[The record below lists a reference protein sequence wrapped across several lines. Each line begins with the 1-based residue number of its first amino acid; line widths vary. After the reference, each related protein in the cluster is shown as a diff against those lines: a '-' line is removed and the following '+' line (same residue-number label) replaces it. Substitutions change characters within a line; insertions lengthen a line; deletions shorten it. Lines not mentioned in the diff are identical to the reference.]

1 MRMGRAQAL
10 AVAGLLFAACSTTRT
25 ADSSAAGTDD
35 TAAIRT
41 VLERQQAAWN
51 RGDIESF
58 MAEGYW
64 QSSELSFYSAG
75 RVSKGFDSVLAG
87 YIRRYRE
94 GGAETGQL
102 DFSELHIDVLGPD
115 AAMVRG
121 HWAVDFRTKTDVGG
135 LFTLI
140 LRKTDGAW
148 RIVHDHTSS
157 DE

>member
-1 MRMGRAQAL
+1 MRRTRHAATLAL
-10 AVAGLLFAACSTTRT
+10 AGSLLAACT
-25 ADSSAAGTDD
+25 ATSVTEA
-35 TAAIRT
+35 TAIEA
-41 VLERQQAAWN
+41 VLHRQQSAWN
-51 RGDIESF
+51 RGDIETF

-64 QSSELSFYSAG
+64 RSAELSFYSGG

-102 DFSELHIDVLGPD
+102 EFSELDIDVLSAD
-115 AAMVRG
+115 AAVVRG
-121 HWAVDFRTKTDVGG
+121 HWDVDFAAKTDVGG

-140 LRKTDGAW
+140 FRKTDGAW

>member
-1 MRMGRAQAL
+1 MRRTRHAATLAL
-10 AVAGLLFAACSTTRT
+10 AGSLLAACTTT
-25 ADSSAAGTDD
+25 SITDASAIEA
-35 TAAIRT
+35 
-41 VLERQQAAWN
+41 VLHRQQSAWN
-51 RGDIESF
+51 RGDIETF

-64 QSSELSFYSAG
+64 RSAELSFYSGG

-102 DFSELHIDVLGPD
+102 EFSELDIDVLSAD
-115 AAMVRG
+115 AAVVRG
-121 HWAVDFRTKTDVGG
+121 RWDVDFAAKTDVGG

-140 LRKTDGAW
+140 FRKTDGAW

>member
-1 MRMGRAQAL
+1 MRRTRHAATLAL
-10 AVAGLLFAACSTTRT
+10 AGSLLAACT
-25 ADSSAAGTDD
+25 ATSVTDA
-35 TAAIRT
+35 TAIEA
-41 VLERQQAAWN
+41 VLHRQQSAWN
-51 RGDIESF
+51 RGDIETF

-64 QSSELSFYSAG
+64 RSAELSFYSGG

-102 DFSELHIDVLGPD
+102 EFSELDIDVLSAD
-115 AAMVRG
+115 AAVVRG
-121 HWAVDFRTKTDVGG
+121 HWDVDFAAKTDVGG

-140 LRKTDGAW
+140 FRKTDGAW

>member
-1 MRMGRAQAL
+1 MHSVRASAL
-10 AVAGLLFAACSTTRT
+10 AGLVCVACT
-25 ADSSAAGTDD
+25 ATAQTGSSQDKE
-35 TAAIRT
+35 AIRA
-41 VLERQQAAWN
+41 VLASQQTAWN
-51 RGDIESF
+51 RGDIETF

-64 QSSELSFYSAG
+64 RSAQLSFYSGG

-102 DFSELHIDVLGPD
+102 EFSELDIDVLGAD
-115 AAMVRG
+115 AAVVRG
-121 HWAVDFRTKTDVGG
+121 RWDVDFAAKTDVGG

-140 LRKTDGAW
+140 FRKTDGAW

>member
-1 MRMGRAQAL
+1 L
-10 AVAGLLFAACSTTRT
+10 AACT
-25 ADSSAAGTDD
+25 ATSVTDA
-35 TAAIRT
+35 TAIEA
-41 VLERQQAAWN
+41 VLHRQQSAWN
-51 RGDIESF
+51 RGDIETF

-64 QSSELSFYSAG
+64 RSAELSFYSGG

-102 DFSELHIDVLGPD
+102 EFSELDIDVLSAD
-115 AAMVRG
+115 AAVVRG
-121 HWAVDFRTKTDVGG
+121 HWDVDFAAKTDVGG

-140 LRKTDGAW
+140 FRKTDGAW

>member
-1 MRMGRAQAL
+1 MRRTRHAATLAL
-10 AVAGLLFAACSTTRT
+10 AGSLLAACT
-25 ADSSAAGTDD
+25 ATSVTDA
-35 TAAIRT
+35 TAIEA
-41 VLERQQAAWN
+41 VLHRQQSAWN
-51 RGDIESF
+51 RGDIETF

-64 QSSELSFYSAG
+64 RSAELSFYSGG

-102 DFSELHIDVLGPD
+102 EFSELDIDVLSAD
-115 AAMVRG
+115 AAVVRG
-121 HWAVDFRTKTDVGG
+121 RWDVDFAAKTDVGG

-140 LRKTDGAW
+140 FRKTDGAW

>member
-1 MRMGRAQAL
+1 VRRTRHAATLAL
-10 AVAGLLFAACSTTRT
+10 AGSLLAACTTT
-25 ADSSAAGTDD
+25 SITDASAIEA
-35 TAAIRT
+35 
-41 VLERQQAAWN
+41 VLHRQQSAWN

-102 DFSELHIDVLGPD
+102 EFSELDIDVLSAD
-115 AAMVRG
+115 AAVVRG
-121 HWAVDFRTKTDVGG
+121 RWDVDFAAKTDVGG

-140 LRKTDGAW
+140 FRKTDGAW

>member
-1 MRMGRAQAL
+1 MRRTRHAATLAL
-10 AVAGLLFAACSTTRT
+10 AGSLLAACTTT
-25 ADSSAAGTDD
+25 SITDASAIEA
-35 TAAIRT
+35 
-41 VLERQQAAWN
+41 VLRRQQSAWN
-51 RGDIESF
+51 RGDIETF

-64 QSSELSFYSAG
+64 RSAELSFYSGG

-102 DFSELHIDVLGPD
+102 EFSELDIDVLSAD
-115 AAMVRG
+115 AAVVRG
-121 HWAVDFRTKTDVGG
+121 RWDVDFAAKTDVGG

-140 LRKTDGAW
+140 FRKTDGAW

>member
-1 MRMGRAQAL
+1 MRRTRHAATLAL
-10 AVAGLLFAACSTTRT
+10 AGSLLAACTTT
-25 ADSSAAGTDD
+25 SITDASAIEA
-35 TAAIRT
+35 
-41 VLERQQAAWN
+41 VLHRQQSAWN
-51 RGDIESF
+51 RGDIETF

-64 QSSELSFYSAG
+64 QSAELSFYSGG

-102 DFSELHIDVLGPD
+102 EFSELDIDVLSAD
-115 AAMVRG
+115 AAVVRG
-121 HWAVDFRTKTDVGG
+121 RWDVDFAAKTDVGG

-140 LRKTDGAW
+140 FRKTDGVW

>member
-1 MRMGRAQAL
+1 MRRTRHAATLAL
-10 AVAGLLFAACSTTRT
+10 AGSLLAACTTT
-25 ADSSAAGTDD
+25 SVTDASAIEA
-35 TAAIRT
+35 
-41 VLERQQAAWN
+41 VLRRQQSAWN
-51 RGDIESF
+51 RGDIETF

-64 QSSELSFYSAG
+64 RSAELSFYSGG

-102 DFSELHIDVLGPD
+102 EFSELDIDVLSAD
-115 AAMVRG
+115 AAVVRG
-121 HWAVDFRTKTDVGG
+121 RWDVDFAAKTDVGG

-140 LRKTDGAW
+140 FRKTDGAW

>member
-1 MRMGRAQAL
+1 VRRTRHAATLAL
-10 AVAGLLFAACSTTRT
+10 AGSLLAACT
-25 ADSSAAGTDD
+25 ATSVTDA
-35 TAAIRT
+35 TAIEA
-41 VLERQQAAWN
+41 VLHRQQSAWN
-51 RGDIESF
+51 RGDIETF

-64 QSSELSFYSAG
+64 RSAELSFYSGG

-102 DFSELHIDVLGPD
+102 EFSELDIDVLSAD
-115 AAMVRG
+115 AAVVRG
-121 HWAVDFRTKTDVGG
+121 RWDVDFAAKTDVGG

-140 LRKTDGAW
+140 FRKTDGAW

>member
-1 MRMGRAQAL
+1 VRRTRHAATLAL
-10 AVAGLLFAACSTTRT
+10 AGSLLAACTTT
-25 ADSSAAGTDD
+25 SVTDASAIEA
-35 TAAIRT
+35 
-41 VLERQQAAWN
+41 VLHRQQSAWN
-51 RGDIESF
+51 RGDIETF

-64 QSSELSFYSAG
+64 QSAELSFYSGG

-102 DFSELHIDVLGPD
+102 EFSELDIDVLSAD
-115 AAMVRG
+115 AAVVRG
-121 HWAVDFRTKTDVGG
+121 RWDVDFAAKTDVGG

-140 LRKTDGAW
+140 FRKTDGAW

>member
-1 MRMGRAQAL
+1 
-10 AVAGLLFAACSTTRT
+10 
-25 ADSSAAGTDD
+25 
-35 TAAIRT
+35 
-41 VLERQQAAWN
+41 
-51 RGDIESF
+51 

-64 QSSELSFYSAG
+64 RSAELSFYSGG

-102 DFSELHIDVLGPD
+102 KFSELDIDVLSAD
-115 AAMVRG
+115 AAVVRG
-121 HWAVDFRTKTDVGG
+121 RWDVDFAAKTDVGG

-140 LRKTDGAW
+140 FRKTDGAW

>member
-1 MRMGRAQAL
+1 VRRTRHAATLAL
-10 AVAGLLFAACSTTRT
+10 AGSLLAACT
-25 ADSSAAGTDD
+25 ATSVTEA
-35 TAAIRT
+35 TAIEA
-41 VLERQQAAWN
+41 VLHRQQSAWN
-51 RGDIESF
+51 RGDIETF

-64 QSSELSFYSAG
+64 RSAELSFYSGG

-102 DFSELHIDVLGPD
+102 EFSELDIDVLSAD
-115 AAMVRG
+115 AAVVRG
-121 HWAVDFRTKTDVGG
+121 HWDVDFAAKTDVGG

-140 LRKTDGAW
+140 FRKTDGAW

>member
-1 MRMGRAQAL
+1 MRRTRHAATLAL
-10 AVAGLLFAACSTTRT
+10 AGSLLAACTTT
-25 ADSSAAGTDD
+25 SITDASAIEA
-35 TAAIRT
+35 
-41 VLERQQAAWN
+41 VLHRQQSAWN

-102 DFSELHIDVLGPD
+102 EFSELDIDVLSAD
-115 AAMVRG
+115 AAVVRG
-121 HWAVDFRTKTDVGG
+121 RWDVDFAAKTDVGG

-140 LRKTDGAW
+140 FRKTDGAW

>member
-1 MRMGRAQAL
+1 MRRTRHAATLAL
-10 AVAGLLFAACSTTRT
+10 AGSLLAACTTT
-25 ADSSAAGTDD
+25 SVTDASAIEA
-35 TAAIRT
+35 
-41 VLERQQAAWN
+41 VLHRQQSAWN
-51 RGDIESF
+51 RGDIETF

-64 QSSELSFYSAG
+64 RSAELSFYSGG

-102 DFSELHIDVLGPD
+102 EFSELDIDVLSAD
-115 AAMVRG
+115 AAVVRG
-121 HWAVDFRTKTDVGG
+121 RWDVDFAAKTDVGG

-140 LRKTDGAW
+140 FRKTDGAW

>member
-1 MRMGRAQAL
+1 MRRTRHAATLAL
-10 AVAGLLFAACSTTRT
+10 AGSLLAACTTT
-25 ADSSAAGTDD
+25 SITDASAIEA
-35 TAAIRT
+35 
-41 VLERQQAAWN
+41 VLHRQQSAWN

-102 DFSELHIDVLGPD
+102 EFSELDIDVLSAD
-115 AAMVRG
+115 AAVVRG
-121 HWAVDFRTKTDVGG
+121 RWDVDFAAKTDVGG
-135 LFTLI
+135 LFTI
-140 LRKTDGAW
+140 IFRKTDGAW

>member
-1 MRMGRAQAL
+1 MRTRHAATLAL
-10 AVAGLLFAACSTTRT
+10 AGSLLAACTTT
-25 ADSSAAGTDD
+25 SITDASAIEA
-35 TAAIRT
+35 
-41 VLERQQAAWN
+41 VLHRQQSAWN
-51 RGDIESF
+51 RGDIETF

-64 QSSELSFYSAG
+64 RSAELSFYSGG

-102 DFSELHIDVLGPD
+102 EFSELDIDVLSAD
-115 AAMVRG
+115 AAVVRG
-121 HWAVDFRTKTDVGG
+121 RWDVDFAAKTDVGG

-140 LRKTDGAW
+140 FRKTDGAW

>member
-1 MRMGRAQAL
+1 MRHAATLAL
-10 AVAGLLFAACSTTRT
+10 AGSLLAACT
-25 ADSSAAGTDD
+25 ATSVTDA
-35 TAAIRT
+35 TAIEA
-41 VLERQQAAWN
+41 VLHRQQSAWN
-51 RGDIESF
+51 RGDIETF

-64 QSSELSFYSAG
+64 RSAELSFYSGG

-102 DFSELHIDVLGPD
+102 EFSELDIDVLSAD
-115 AAMVRG
+115 AAVVRG
-121 HWAVDFRTKTDVGG
+121 HWDVDFAAKTDVGG

-140 LRKTDGAW
+140 FRKTDGAW

>member
-1 MRMGRAQAL
+1 L
-10 AVAGLLFAACSTTRT
+10 AACTTT
-25 ADSSAAGTDD
+25 SITDASAIEA
-35 TAAIRT
+35 
-41 VLERQQAAWN
+41 VLRRQQSAWN
-51 RGDIESF
+51 RGDIETF

-64 QSSELSFYSAG
+64 RSAELSFYSGG

-102 DFSELHIDVLGPD
+102 EFSELDIDVLSAD
-115 AAMVRG
+115 AAVVRG
-121 HWAVDFRTKTDVGG
+121 RWDVDFAAKTDVGG

-140 LRKTDGAW
+140 FRKTDGAW

>member
-1 MRMGRAQAL
+1 MRRTRHAATLAL
-10 AVAGLLFAACSTTRT
+10 AGSLLAACT
-25 ADSSAAGTDD
+25 ATSVTDA
-35 TAAIRT
+35 TAIEA
-41 VLERQQAAWN
+41 VLHRQQSAWN
-51 RGDIESF
+51 RGDIETF

-64 QSSELSFYSAG
+64 RSAQLSFYSGG

-102 DFSELHIDVLGPD
+102 EFSELDIDVLGAD
-115 AAMVRG
+115 AAVVRG
-121 HWAVDFRTKTDVGG
+121 RWDVDFAAKTDVGG

-140 LRKTDGAW
+140 FRKTDGAW

>member
-1 MRMGRAQAL
+1 VRRTRHAATLAL
-10 AVAGLLFAACSTTRT
+10 AGSLLAACTTT
-25 ADSSAAGTDD
+25 SITDASAIEA
-35 TAAIRT
+35 
-41 VLERQQAAWN
+41 VLRRQQSAWN
-51 RGDIESF
+51 RGDIETF

-64 QSSELSFYSAG
+64 RSAELSFYSGG

-102 DFSELHIDVLGPD
+102 EFSELDIDVLSAD
-115 AAMVRG
+115 AAVVRG
-121 HWAVDFRTKTDVGG
+121 RWDVDFAAKTDVGG

-140 LRKTDGAW
+140 FRKTDGAW

>member
-1 MRMGRAQAL
+1 VRRTRHAATLAL
-10 AVAGLLFAACSTTRT
+10 AGSLLAACT
-25 ADSSAAGTDD
+25 ATSVTDA
-35 TAAIRT
+35 TAIEA
-41 VLERQQAAWN
+41 VLHRQQSAWN
-51 RGDIESF
+51 RGDIETF

-64 QSSELSFYSAG
+64 RSAELSFYSGG

-102 DFSELHIDVLGPD
+102 EFSELDIDVLSAD
-115 AAMVRG
+115 AAVVRG
-121 HWAVDFRTKTDVGG
+121 HWDVDFAAKTDVGG

-140 LRKTDGAW
+140 FRKTDGAW